1 MAETEQHERTEQPTA
16 KRLQEARDRGEIPR
30 SRELA
35 GAAVTVAVLLA
46 LMLVTGPATHGA
58 RALLQ
63 TGLVYRPEQLATTQ
77 VMTDAL
83 GEAIK
88 IGWLVIAVPLIV
100 AAIAALVG
108 TLGVGGWMFSAE
120 ALAPKPE
127 RLDPISGLKRLFSMR
142 GVVELGKSF
151 AKFLV
156 VALIAWWLLSRQLPV
171 FASIALEPVG
181 QGIMH
186 ALRLIGWS
194 AVALSSG
201 LILIAAVDV
210 PWQIFD
216 FNKRMRMTREELK
229 REQKESDGN
238 PEVRSKI
245 RQLQQQAARR
255 KMIAEVPKADVVVTN
270 PTHFAVALRYDEK
283 TMRAPI
289 VVAKGA
295 DLMAAQIR
303 AIAGEH
309 RVAIV
314 EAPPLARALYRH
326 TDIGQPVPTALYL
339 AVAQVLAYVFRLRRA
354 LRYGEPMPEPP
365 QPQVDPSLL
374 GPLALKPEQR

>member
-35 GAAVTVAVLLA
+35 GAAVTVAVLLS

-108 TLGVGGWMFSAE
+108 TLGVGGWMFSTE
-120 ALAPKPE
+120 ALTPKPE
-127 RLDPISGLKRLFSMR
+127 RLDPISGFKRLFSLR

-201 LILIAAVDV
+201 LILIAAVDA

-365 QPQVDPSLL
+365 QPQVDPALL